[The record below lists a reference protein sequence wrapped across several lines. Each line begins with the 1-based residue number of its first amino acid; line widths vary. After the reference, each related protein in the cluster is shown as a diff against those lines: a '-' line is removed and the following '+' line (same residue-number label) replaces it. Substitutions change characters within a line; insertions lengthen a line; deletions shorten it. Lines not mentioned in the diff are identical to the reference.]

1 MKAYLKLMLMGGVVA
16 LGACSGQQGWK
27 VDGTVSGAEGRKLA
41 IEQNVSGSW
50 IVLDSIDVAS
60 DGKFVFTADSA
71 AAYPDLYR
79 LSLDGRKIY
88 FPVDSLDHITISST
102 AADFGS
108 RYTMDGSTAARK
120 IAGADSIIYASVNAN
135 GLEAALADSSLKV
148 QLYNLMSADP
158 EVMTAYYLIS
168 RNIDGKPLFDVNRS
182 KFEYDIL
189 RAVATKFMQ
198 QRPED
203 PRTRYLEARVSQE
216 MRRRNPAAYQHEIT
230 AQTSGMPAD
239 IESVDC
245 QGKTHRLSDYVGK
258 GYPVVL
264 SFAAYSA
271 EQSPAYTMALRG
283 IYDKYRSKGLQIY
296 QVSLDGTETDWRRL
310 AQNLPWVSV
319 WGAGIRQGDPLI
331 SYNVGAV
338 PMTYIFDAQGTLAE
352 RVADWQELDTSVAR
366 YF

>member
-1 MKAYLKLMLMGGVVA
+1 MFMGGIVA
-16 LGACSGQQGWK
+16 LGACAGHQGWQ

-50 IVLDSIDVAS
+50 IVLDSIEVAS
-60 DGKFVFTADSA
+60 DGKFTFTADSA

-88 FPVDSLDHITISST
+88 FPVDSLDHITITAS

-108 RYTMDGSTAARK
+108 HYTMSGSTAARK
-120 IAGADSIIYASVNAN
+120 ISGADSIIYASVNAK
-135 GLEAALADSSLKV
+135 GLENALADSALKV
-148 QLYNLMSADP
+148 RLYDLMIADP

-168 RNIDGKPLFDVNRS
+168 RNFDGKPLFDVNRS
-182 KFEYDIL
+182 KFEYNIL

-198 QRPED
+198 QRPDD
-203 PRTRYLEARVSQE
+203 PRTRYLQARVAEE
-216 MRRRNPAAYQHEIT
+216 MKRRNPVAYQREIT
-230 AQTSGMPAD
+230 AKIADMPAD

-258 GYPVVL
+258 GHPVVL

-283 IYDKYRSKGLQIY
+283 IYDKYSGQGLQIY
-296 QVSLDGTETDWRRL
+296 QVSVDGTETDWRRL

-319 WGAGIRQGDPLI
+319 WGAAVRQGDPLV

-338 PMTYIFDAQGTLAE
+338 PMTYIFDAQGSLAE
-352 RVADWQELDTSVAR
+352 RVADWQNLDTSVAR